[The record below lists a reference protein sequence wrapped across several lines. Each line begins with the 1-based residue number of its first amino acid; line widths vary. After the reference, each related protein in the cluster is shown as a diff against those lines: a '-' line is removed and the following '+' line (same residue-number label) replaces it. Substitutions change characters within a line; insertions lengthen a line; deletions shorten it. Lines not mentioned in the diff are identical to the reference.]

1 MSTNPTLKTP
11 FSESQMAEIETLI
24 ENYVPSS
31 VLFPQRAKV
40 VITNAQVAILNA
52 TPITIVTAP
61 GAGYATKIINCVVFF
76 QNASGDDYQTN
87 MQINLITSS
96 GSTVIA
102 SSRNDFLGGVSSE
115 YYQYLILQQALTQ
128 NDSQMVE
135 NDSIKLICDT
145 GNPSPNGSPD
155 VTLTVYV
162 TYETITL

>member
-61 GAGYATKIINCVVFF
+61 GAGYATKIF
-76 QNASGDDYQTN
+76 
-87 MQINLITSS
+87 
-96 GSTVIA
+96 
-102 SSRNDFLGGVSSE
+102 
-115 YYQYLILQQALTQ
+115 
-128 NDSQMVE
+128 
-135 NDSIKLICDT
+135 
-145 GNPSPNGSPD
+145 
-155 VTLTVYV
+155 
-162 TYETITL
+162 